1 MNLDKLILDFHQD
14 SINLA
19 KENRGSEV
27 IWATEYI
34 SVFALNSLGLA
45 YATYENNYKKALETL
60 YNALKIEPASSMV
73 WSNIT
78 HVYSTIGQNDN
89 AIEAALKAV
98 ECSDGKDFHSF
109 YNAGVVLTNGGRLQE
124 AEQMYR
130 SARILSPNN
139 ENVSFNLSLSL
150 LRQGKYEEGFQLYE
164 YRFKTSEYTGNFKK
178 RFLQD
183 EWDGRKFKKKSLLIY
198 SEQGLGDFI
207 QFGRFIKNIR
217 PFGGKIICEVQEP
230 LAKIV
235 KENFDVD
242 EVISRPNNSDWPQA
256 PESDYCISICSL
268 PRVLKIKGIEEV
280 SSDPYIKTK
289 TVYKLKNTGKKFKI
303 GICWAGNPDHKR
315 DCTRSIPVSNFS
327 VLTQNKN
334 IQCYS
339 LMKGV
344 NSKRTWPTGAVD
356 LNDGIEKLNIID
368 LQDKINDFNDL
379 AGIVKSM
386 DLVITV
392 DTALAHLCGSMGIPT
407 WVLIGMET
415 DWRWMDN
422 INKTLWYDSVTLFR
436 YKDGWENLLNEVVD
450 ALPIN
455 QKVK

>member
-1 MNLDKLILDFHQD
+1 MNLDKLILNWHQD
-14 SINLA
+14 SLNLA

-27 IWATEYI
+27 IWSTEYLA
-34 SVFALNSLGLA
+34 VFALNSLGLA
-45 YATYENNYKKALETL
+45 YVTHENNYKKGLDIL
-60 YNALKIEPASSMV
+60 YDALKIEPASSMV

-78 HVYSTIGQNDN
+78 HVYSTIGQNDK
-89 AIEAALKAV
+89 AIDSALKAV
-98 ECSDGKDFHSF
+98 QYSDGKDFHSL
-109 YNAGVVLTNGGRLQE
+109 YNAGVVLTNGGRLEE

-130 SARILSPNN
+130 GARVLNPDND
-139 ENVSFNLSLSL
+139 NVGFNLALSL

-164 YRFKTSEYTGNFKK
+164 YRFKTSEYTANFRK

-207 QFGRFIKNIR
+207 QFGRFIKFIR

-242 EVISRPNNSDWPQA
+242 EVIPRQNNSDWPQT

-268 PRVLKIKGIEEV
+268 PRVLKIKGPDEV
-280 SSDPYIKTK
+280 SSPPYIKTK
-289 TVYKLKNTGKKFKI
+289 AVYKTKNTNKKLKV

-315 DCTRSIPVSNFS
+315 DCTRSIPVSHFS

-334 IQCYS
+334 LECYG

-344 NSKRTWPTGAVD
+344 NPKRIWPTGPVD
-356 LNDGIEKLNIID
+356 LNEGIEKLNIID

-386 DLVITV
+386 DLIITV
-392 DTALAHLCGSMGIPT
+392 DTALAHFCGAMGVPT

-422 INKTLWYDSVTLFR
+422 KKTTPWYDSVTLFR
-436 YKDGWENLLNEVVD
+436 YKDGWQNLLNEVSES
-450 ALPIN
+450 LPIN
-455 QKVK
+455 RKAK